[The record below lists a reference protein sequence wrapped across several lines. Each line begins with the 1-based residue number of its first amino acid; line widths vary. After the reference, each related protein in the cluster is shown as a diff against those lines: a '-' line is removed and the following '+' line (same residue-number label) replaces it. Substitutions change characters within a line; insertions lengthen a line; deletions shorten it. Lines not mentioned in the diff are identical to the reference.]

1 MKIVYT
7 NGWGNTLTDDEV
19 LDALGYT
26 GEKLLIS
33 NGKTMSQVSWAPDN
47 MIEIVTIDLNNMEI
61 QNHFFDKFEG
71 IETIKKIKINS
82 YKDSQFVYGYLQ
94 D

>member
-19 LDALGYT
+19 FDTLGYT

-61 QNHFFDKFEG
+61 KNHFFDKFEG

>member
-1 MKIVYT
+1 MKIVLT
-7 NGWGNTLTDDEV
+7 NGWGNPLTNNEV

-33 NGKTMSQVSWAPDN
+33 NGKTMSQVAWAPDN
-47 MIEIVTIDLNNMEI
+47 MIEIVTIDLNNMKVI
-61 QNHFFDKFEG
+61 NNIFDKFEG
-71 IETIKKIKINS
+71 METIKKIKIDS
-82 YKDSQFVYGYLQ
+82 YKDKNFFYGYLQ